1 MLHKRVRKL
10 TNLLLLGPPWLLGR
24 LQLNFLQLNLNF
36 FRRSGFFKAD
46 FFFFFLNT
54 EFNVLKTL

>member
-46 FFFFFLNT
+46 FILFFF
-54 EFNVLKTL
+54 KY